1 MIALD
6 YIRVKQSFENFNST
20 YGVTN
25 FQKSQMTKATL
36 LANQETKLAKRIQK
50 SQT

>member
-6 YIRVKQSFENFNST
+6 YMRVKQSFENFSST

-25 FQKSQMTKATL
+25 FQKFQMTQATL
-36 LANQETKLAKRIQK
+36 LAN
-50 SQT
+50 